1 LYEQHRCLVRDLR
14 SGGANHAELKPE
26 SARTNRDGLACN
38 LLALLGT
45 SEHINESNSFA
56 SWK

>member
-1 LYEQHRCLVRDLR
+1 LYEQHGCLVGDLR
-14 SGGANHAELKPE
+14 SGGANDAELKPE
-26 SARTNRDGLACN
+26 SARTNRDGLACD

-45 SEHINESNSFA
+45 SEHINEVNALA